1 MTEATDTT
9 ETPFFPAPVL
19 APLADPGTAREL
31 LAATLRDLAGVV
43 DGPAWRP
50 EAVTPCTRYTL
61 EQLRDHVLG
70 WLPFFA
76 AAFADPSGVADRPDP
91 ERFRAAADPA
101 ALVPGGS
108 RRIVED
114 AAATLDRALVDGVL
128 TGRVKLAQSFMD
140 GPAALGM
147 VLGEYLVHGWDLAA
161 AQGLPWD
168 PPPRACAVA
177 RDFFEGTI
185 APQYRGGEGGFFEAE
200 VAVPADASDR
210 DRLLGFAGRDP
221 LWTPPAG

>member
-1 MTEATDTT
+1 MTETTDA
-9 ETPFFPAPVL
+9 PFFPAPVL

-43 DGPAWRP
+43 DAPGRRP
-50 EAVTPCTRYTL
+50 DAATPCTRYTL
-61 EQLRDHVLG
+61 DELRDHVLG
-70 WLPFFA
+70 WLQFFT
-76 AAFADPSGVADRPDP
+76 AAFADPAAAADRPDP
-91 ERFRAAADPA
+91 ERFRAAADPSA
-101 ALVPGGS
+101 AAAGGC
-108 RRIVED
+108 RRIVEE
-114 AAATLDRALVDGVL
+114 AAATFDRALAGGVL
-128 TGRVKLAQSFMD
+128 AGRVRLSQSFMD

-147 VLGEYLVHGWDLAA
+147 VLGEYLVHGWDLAT

-168 PPPRACAVA
+168 PTPRACAVA

-185 APQYRGGEGGFFEAE
+185 APQYRGGDGGFFDAE

-221 LWTPPAG
+221 QWTPPAA